1 MSDWV
6 LCSTSSLIEAS
17 GEPRWAGPPA
27 FELLPSSSLIF
38 RVVVWLSEEEIFG
51 VSPMHS
57 SSRLDEL

>member
-1 MSDWV
+1 MSVCV

-17 GEPRWAGPPA
+17 GELRWAGPPA

-38 RVVVWLSEEEIFG
+38 RVVAWLSEEEIFG
-51 VSPMHS
+51 VPPMHS